1 MTKRKMIHE
10 IGCTILGALGTCSFI
25 LALLLAGGAW

>member
-10 IGCTILGALGTCSFI
+10 IGCSILGILGTFSFI

>member
-10 IGCTILGALGTCSFI
+10 IGCGVLGVLGTGFFI
-25 LALLLAGGAW
+25 FVLLLV